1 MRWFTDGSLDPL
13 QAGAWFYAW
22 VFAWSGGTKLADPK
36 RAAWALVDFGVAR
49 RLSVARGLA
58 LGVCEVL
65 LGVWLAT
72 QWGVAGALGV
82 ATVLLL
88 VFAVLIGRSLRQEA
102 SFSCACFGGSEPLS
116 AKTLARTATM
126 AAGSVFFAGMGATR
140 AHAVADGW
148 QVRLEHGALALAL
161 LGSVVLAAQVPRLLR
176 WNSDPFRIGAVVE

>member
-58 LGVCEVL
+58 LGACEVL
-65 LGVWLAT
+65 LGLWLAT

-82 ATVLLL
+82 ATLLLL

-102 SFSCACFGGSEPLS
+102 GFSCACFGGSEPLS
-116 AKTLARTATM
+116 VKTLARTVGL
-126 AAGSVFFAGMGATR
+126 AAGSLFLVGLGAAR
-140 AHAVADGW
+140 SYAIAEGW
-148 QVRLEHGALALAL
+148 RVRLEHGALALSL
-161 LGSVVLAAQVPRLLR
+161 LGTAVLASQVPRLLR
-176 WNSDPFRIGAVVE
+176 WNSDPFRIGAVAE